1 MHFANISGGKSGSNC
16 PRARALPVVFLISA
30 ATAVGVG
37 GSAEQWVRFSEM
49 GSMRKLSTLL
59 PPRDEVSGDVLNL
72 TLASHQMLGL
82 QQEHRIPAHSA
93 RSLRC
98 DLWQITVSL
107 EFSVFDY
114 KGRGL
119 G

>member
-1 MHFANISGGKSGSNC
+1 MGEVFRDGFHEK
-16 PRARALPVVFLISA
+16 ALYSA
-30 ATAVGVG
+30 
-37 GSAEQWVRFSEM
+37 
-49 GSMRKLSTLL
+49 
-59 PPRDEVSGDVLNL
+59 PRDEVSGDVLNL
-72 TLASHQMLGL
+72 PLASHQMLGL